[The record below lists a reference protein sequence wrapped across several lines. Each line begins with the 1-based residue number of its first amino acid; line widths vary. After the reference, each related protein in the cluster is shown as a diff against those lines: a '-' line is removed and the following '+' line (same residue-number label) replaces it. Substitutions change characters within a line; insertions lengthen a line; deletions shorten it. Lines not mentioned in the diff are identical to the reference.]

1 MPRKTIYLFI
11 LLVSY
16 YTINLPLARIIS
28 LITILPFGVTE
39 IIILG
44 SPTLLFVT
52 QKDIRM
58 ANASRTNKVATII
71 KDLSEGAA
79 LDFYFERELVCWSDS
94 GLEIIQC
101 ARTNGTHTG
110 ERTVVVNS
118 SLISPD
124 GLACDWYTGKLY
136 WTDGE
141 KNRIEVT
148 SIDGRHRKVLFWTDI
163 YQPRAIAL
171 VPMKSILFWTD
182 WGDVPK
188 IERAAMNGDPATREV
203 IVSDDIFW
211 PNGLTVDYENEL
223 VYWVDGRLRFISV
236 MDYYGKNRRKVVEQ
250 GLDYPFAVTF
260 FDHKLYWTDWKTW
273 CVHSYDVRQNL
284 AHPRELLHGEYIPG
298 DIEVWDVRRQPRG
311 THPCEKNNGNCSHL
325 CLLSM
330 TEPGY
335 TCACPTGVKLVD
347 NFTCAEGPEELLLI
361 VQRNEICR
369 ISLDSP
375 DYTNFVL
382 PLAGIIISS
391 IFFMPR

>member
-1 MPRKTIYLFI
+1 
-11 LLVSY
+11 
-16 YTINLPLARIIS
+16 
-28 LITILPFGVTE
+28 
-39 IIILG
+39 
-44 SPTLLFVT
+44 
-52 QKDIRM
+52 M
-58 ANASRTNKVATII
+58 ANASRTNKVITVI

-79 LDFYFERELVCWSDS
+79 LDFYFEHELVCWSDS

-101 ARTNGTHTG
+101 IRTNGTHTG
-110 ERTVVVNS
+110 EKTIVVNS

-188 IERAAMNGDPATREV
+188 IERAAMNGDPSTREV
-203 IVSDDIFW
+203 IISDDIFW

-223 VYWVDGRLRFISV
+223 VYWVDGRLKFIAV
-236 MDYYGKNRRKVVEQ
+236 MDYYGKNRRKVIEQ

-260 FDHKLYWTDWKTW
+260 FDHRLYWTDWKTW
-273 CVHSYDVRQNL
+273 CVHSYDVRQNQ

-298 DIEVWDVRRQPRG
+298 DIEVWDVKRQPYG
-311 THPCEKNNGNCSHL
+311 SHPCEKNNGNCSHL

-330 TEPGY
+330 IEPGY
-335 TCACPTGVKLVD
+335 SCACPTGVKLVD
-347 NFTCAEGPEELLLI
+347 NLTCAEGPEELLLI

-382 PLAGIIISS
+382 PLTGILQYFMYQLCFFKKFIYTII
-391 IFFMPR
+391 F